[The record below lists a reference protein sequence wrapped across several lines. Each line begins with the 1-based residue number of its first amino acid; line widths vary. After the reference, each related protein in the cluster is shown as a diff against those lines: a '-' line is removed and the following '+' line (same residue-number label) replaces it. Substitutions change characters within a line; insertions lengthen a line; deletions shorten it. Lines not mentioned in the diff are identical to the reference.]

1 MRISCYRIV
10 HCGRYLCM
18 RGLLLSSKV
27 DLRHVST
34 DLMCIY
40 NYSTQELNLANN
52 KIVSVPFSI
61 ATMRSL
67 TELDLQR
74 CPEKIQNHVFTRNPH

>member
-40 NYSTQELNLANN
+40 NYLTQELNLANN

-74 CPEKIQNHVFTRNPH
+74 CSEEI

>member
-10 HCGRYLCM
+10 HCGRDLCM
-18 RGLLLSSKV
+18 PGLLLSSKV

-40 NYSTQELNLANN
+40 NYLTQELNLANN

-74 CPEKIQNHVFTRNPH
+74 CF